1 MCKTNLPDKGWR
13 KKGTA
18 TKLLSVRKK
27 MLTDKKRVN
36 FAKGTWWDT
45 ANKIDAMREGEDKST
60 QMGCLVKHFVEFLTS
75 NEFYF
80 LRNCWDNTSLCK
92 YYRRYADKLYWSCE
106 STGLDDLCDVIDSEV
121 LALILRPHKDDMDDP
136 KHFYVDFSIVRD
148 EMIASMRRLRKW
160 LEATH

>member
-92 YYRRYADKLYWSCE
+92 YYRRYADKLYRSCE